1 MTNSS
6 LLENTMIKQQFTN
19 FYKNEESEIF
29 GLLTDLVETNSYSF
43 NEKGIKECLNI
54 FSQKTNFISYKFL
67 ENNCLLLENSS
78 SDKDYILL
86 MGHMDTVFPEDSK
99 FQKILF
105 EGDVV
110 KGPGTYDMKGGLVV
124 ALYALKFLHFIGELN
139 NLNIKFLIN
148 SDEEIGSLKSKTLIE
163 KYAKGAKCAF
173 VFEGAGENGEVV
185 TGRKGKIG
193 LKAFSKGEAGHAA
206 FIIEGKKSAIL
217 DIAHRII
224 DFENLNDSKKRISCN
239 VGKVAGGIG
248 ANTVPDYA
256 EIMIDIRYSCKEDG
270 DYLAKKILDIA
281 NKSYIEGVK
290 FEMIKTSERPCMDE
304 NDNMKFFNKLK
315 EQCSNYG
322 INLKNEF
329 RNGVSDANFISACGV
344 PVLDGFGPLGGNDHS
359 DKEFIIKGS
368 VSERIF
374 LTAVALKSS

>member
-1 MTNSS
+1 
-6 LLENTMIKQQFTN
+6 MIKQQFIN

-29 GLLTDLVETNSYSF
+29 RLLTDLVETNSYSF
-43 NEKGIKECLNI
+43 NEKGIKKCLNI
-54 FSQKTNFISYKFL
+54 FSKKANFLSYKFL

-78 SDKDYILL
+78 SGKDYILL

-163 KYAKGAKCAF
+163 KYAKGANCAI

-206 FIIEGKKSAIL
+206 FIIKGKKSAIL

-224 DFENLNDSKKRISCN
+224 DFENLNDIKKRISCN

-281 NKSYIEGVK
+281 NKSYIKGVK

-315 EQCSNYG
+315 EQFSNYG

-359 DKEFIIKGS
+359 DKEFIIKDS